1 MKSFGNINISN
12 SYIENIINN
21 YSVSDTEDKKKN
33 DVEEEE
39 EADHTE
45 VVEVLPVHTSD
56 NSNSGIIRFFAQRS
70 KAQPILSWLHDTTD
84 DLETP
89 KERLLNI
96 RAVYEAG
103 HFTQRIPYKVYVE
116 EFGPITKSRYS
127 HWMGE
132 ELNYSRKDIDDII
145 DLFPF

>member
-1 MKSFGNINISN
+1 MLLISIVKV
-12 SYIENIINN
+12 SAWHMTPPFIENIINN

-70 KAQPILSWLHDTTD
+70 KAQPIFSNWL
-84 DLETP
+84 
-89 KERLLNI
+89 
-96 RAVYEAG
+96 
-103 HFTQRIPYKVYVE
+103 
-116 EFGPITKSRYS
+116 
-127 HWMGE
+127 
-132 ELNYSRKDIDDII
+132 
-145 DLFPF
+145 